1 MENKSQYHNNKKSN
15 TFQNSNINIDY
26 WTFWNDVSVI
36 WIASRKI
43 INISCGKYYCKLQ
56 KMQIILDFII
66 YTYILIFTNNFHL
79 FAHYKNCRIYIAFIV
94 VSFLLPAFKVIY
106 GAWKNRRQHY
116 CYLKAF
122 YKLFKILTHSCFEYT
137 ASLQKDFFL
146 LFYFQNVTFKPQ
158 YIITQ
163 LQILSFQYQ
172 CDMECEH
179 ITVSDF
185 LKILNK
191 QAEFR
196 NYMFYVSL
204 NVH

>member
-1 MENKSQYHNNKKSN
+1 
-15 TFQNSNINIDY
+15 
-26 WTFWNDVSVI
+26 
-36 WIASRKI
+36 
-43 INISCGKYYCKLQ
+43 
-56 KMQIILDFII
+56 MQIILDFII
-66 YTYILIFTNNFHL
+66 YTYILIFTNNFHPC
-79 FAHYKNCRIYIAFIV
+79 AHYKNCRIYSAFSV

-106 GAWKNRRQHY
+106 GAWKNSRQHY
-116 CYLKAF
+116 SYLKAF
-122 YKLFKILTHSCFEYT
+122 YKLFKIFTHSCFEYT
-137 ASLQKDFFL
+137 VCRRMLFP
-146 LFYFQNVTFKPQ
+146 LFYFQSVTFKPQ

-163 LQILSFQYQ
+163 LQILSFPYQ
-172 CDMECEH
+172 CNMECEH